1 MFQIKMA
8 KIKLAQLL
16 NKKKEKEVLMG
27 FQKRKRYH
35 LRSLETVKNT
45 SKDKI

>member
-16 NKKKEKEVLMG
+16 NKKKEKGGSDGISENQELQG
-27 FQKRKRYH
+27 
-35 LRSLETVKNT
+35 
-45 SKDKI
+45 